1 VVARVP
7 GTEIT
12 PQESRRL
19 STGLIVYGT
28 IGVLLTIAAIVAV
41 FWLNSHFA
49 DVQDDLAVQV
59 DQLEQTLQ
67 STSDS
72 IVAAAD
78 SADGFSGTLDASV
91 PGLESASAVLGR
103 VENVLTGL
111 RIPFLG
117 DQLQSVRDL
126 GAELGTLAESLND
139 VAATLEP
146 NTAQLAET
154 TEAMRA
160 LASDLDDLRA
170 SLEDGLVERGADQG
184 FNFFRAGI
192 IALTIWLALPSLAAL
207 FAGIWL
213 RRAVAPRP
221 TAAGPAS

>member
-1 VVARVP
+1 VDARVP

-12 PQESRRL
+12 PQETRRL
-19 STGLIVYGT
+19 STGLIVYGAV
-28 IGVLLTIAAIVAV
+28 GVLLSIAALVAV
-41 FWLNSHFA
+41 FWLNSQFG

-67 STSDS
+67 STSES
-72 IVAAAD
+72 IDAAAD
-78 SADGFSGTLDASV
+78 SADGFSGTLDSSV
-91 PGLESASAVLGR
+91 PGLESAAAVLER

-126 GAELGTLAESLND
+126 GAELGTLSDSLSD

-146 NTAQLAET
+146 NSAQLAET

-160 LASDLDDLRA
+160 LASDIDDLRA

-184 FNFFRAGI
+184 FNFLRAGI

-207 FAGIWL
+207 LAGLWL
-213 RRAVAPRP
+213 RRAVSPRP
-221 TAAGPAS
+221 AAAGPTA

>member
-1 VVARVP
+1 MDARVP

-19 STGLIVYGT
+19 STGLIVYGA
-28 IGVLLTIAAIVAV
+28 IGLLLTIAAIVAV
-41 FWLNSHFA
+41 FWLNSQFG
-49 DVQDDLAVQV
+49 DVQEDLAAQV

-67 STSDS
+67 STSES
-72 IVAAAD
+72 IVTAAG
-78 SADGFSGTLDASV
+78 STDGFSGTLDASV
-91 PGLESASAVLGR
+91 PGLESAATVLER
-103 VENVLTGL
+103 VEGVLTRL

-126 GAELGTLAESLND
+126 GAELGTLSESLSD

-160 LASDLDDLRA
+160 LASDIDALRA
-170 SLEDGLVERGADQG
+170 SLEDGLIERGADQG
-184 FNFFRAGI
+184 FNFLRAGI

-207 FAGIWL
+207 LVGIWL
-213 RRAVAPRP
+213 RRAVSPRP
-221 TAAGPAS
+221 SVAGPSA